1 VKYGF
6 IKQHRIEF
14 HVFLMCRVL
23 RVSRSGYYEWLRRP
37 ESSRHREDRRLSQA
51 IMAIHRR
58 SRATYGSRR
67 IKAELTEQGE
77 HVSRGR
83 ISRLLKEQ
91 GLEVKSRRKFKAT
104 TNSKHKLPV
113 APNLLDRRFTV
124 DQPNA
129 VWVSD
134 ISYIWTDEGW
144 LYLAGIVDLYSRMVV
159 GWSLNRRITKQL
171 TLDALN
177 QALERRR
184 PQPGLLHHS
193 DRGSQYAAGD
203 YQTLLE
209 GYGITCSMSR
219 KGDCWDNA
227 PMESFFATLKTEL
240 IFPERFTT
248 REEAKRK
255 IFEYIEVF
263 YNRQRRHSTI
273 GYQSPADYEA
283 KQEKVV

>member
-1 VKYGF
+1 MRYGF
-6 IKQHRIEF
+6 VKQHKIEF
-14 HVFLMCRVL
+14 HVILMCKVL
-23 RVSRSGYYEWLRRP
+23 RVSRSGYYEWLKRP
-37 ESSRHREDRRLSQA
+37 TSKQRQEDQRLSRE
-51 IMAIHRR
+51 IVTIHQK
-58 SRATYGSRR
+58 SRATYGTRR
-67 IKAELTEQGE
+67 IKVELAEQGE
-77 HVSRGR
+77 QVSRSR
-83 ISRLLKEQ
+83 ISRLLREQ
-91 GLEVKSRRKFKAT
+91 GLKVKSKRKFKVT

-113 APNLLDRRFTV
+113 APNLLARKFMVDRP
-124 DQPNA
+124 DA

-134 ISYIWTDEGW
+134 ISYIWTAEGW

-159 GWSLNRRITKQL
+159 GWSMNKRITKEL

-177 QALERRR
+177 QALKRRC

-203 YQTLLE
+203 YQNLLHDNKM
-209 GYGITCSMSR
+209 ICSMSR

-240 IFPERFTT
+240 IFHEQFAT

-283 KQEKVV
+283 KQEKVA

>member
-1 VKYGF
+1 
-6 IKQHRIEF
+6 
-14 HVFLMCRVL
+14 MCRVL

-37 ESSRHREDRRLSQA
+37 ESSHHREDRRLSQV
-51 IMAIHRR
+51 ITAIHRK

-77 HVSRGR
+77 QVSRNR

-91 GLEVKSRRKFKAT
+91 GLEVKSRRKFKVT
-104 TNSKHKLPV
+104 TNSKHKHPV
-113 APNLLDRRFTV
+113 APNLLERKFMVDR
-124 DQPNA
+124 PNV
-129 VWVSD
+129 VWLSD
-134 ISYIWTDEGW
+134 ISYIRTAEGW
-144 LYLAGIVDLYSRMVV
+144 LYLAGVVDLYSRMVV
-159 GWSLNRRITKQL
+159 GWSLNRRITKEL

-177 QALERRR
+177 QALKHRR
-184 PQPGLLHHS
+184 PPSGLLHHS

-203 YQTLLE
+203 YQDLLNDNKM
-209 GYGITCSMSR
+209 ICSMSR
-219 KGDCWDNA
+219 KGDPWDNA

-240 IFPERFTT
+240 ILHEQFAT
-248 REEAKRK
+248 RQEAKRK

-283 KQEKVV
+283 KQRKVA